1 MVGHVLRVNQ
11 EAAAAGGGG
20 GGDDDDDD
28 DDDGDDDD
36 DDDDDVR
43 GVEGMKPCK
52 IEAEMSFTF
61 RQVVLEELML
71 RISGS
76 RMLLMLCE

>member
-1 MVGHVLRVNQ
+1 MR
-11 EAAAAGGGG
+11 
-20 GGDDDDDD
+20 
-28 DDDGDDDD
+28 
-36 DDDDDVR
+36 R
-43 GVEGMKPCK
+43 CK
-52 IEAEMSFTF
+52 IEGEMSFTF